1 MIRVAFVSDQPL
13 SALGLWALFNSQ
25 HDLELVRAFTSKDFV
40 LDEIEQL
47 ALDILILDCYLLS
60 NPSENII
67 RQIKNA
73 KMTIPIFAL
82 NQIVDE
88 QHFLTLMDAGVSGY
102 LLTREP
108 VDILLEAI
116 FEVANDGFRV
126 SSLLEAFLANNQP
139 SAKDLLRHFTERERE
154 VLTLV
159 VEGYHNHQISERLH
173 ISMGTVKN
181 HLKSIYKKLNVHTRV
196 EAVLVA
202 LKHGL
207 VELN

>member
-108 VDILLEAI
+108 VDTLLEAI
-116 FEVANDGFRV
+116 NVVADGGFRV

>member
-13 SALGLWALFNSQ
+13 SALGLWALFNGQ
-25 HDLELVRAFTSKDFV
+25 TDLELVRAFTSKDFV

-67 RQIKNA
+67 RQIKTA

-102 LLTREP
+102 LLSREP

-116 FEVANDGFRV
+116 FEVVNGGFRV
-126 SSLLEAFLANNQP
+126 SSLLETFLDRNQP
-139 SAKDLLRHFTERERE
+139 SPKDLLCHLTERESE
-154 VLTLV
+154 VLELV
-159 VEGYHNHQISERLH
+159 VGGYNNDQISERLH

-181 HLKSIYKKLNVHTRV
+181 HLKSIYKKLNVHTRI
-196 EAVLVA
+196 EAVLLA
-202 LKHGL
+202 LKYGL
-207 VELN
+207 VEIK